1 MNVFLATILVLAAL
15 ACPVFGQDDDA
26 LHLHYSLTEGSNM
39 ILFPLNRPPRFRR
52 SLFGTF
58 DVIVKERLE
67 EGFVFEIVYLR
78 FQSIEDD
85 LYEVQA
91 ETGVLTFRHPDISL
105 TLTMSVNGEADDYSP
120 GMIGADR
127 ELLATTWPPVFR
139 NLILVG
145 QDFRA
150 PYWVHVFAEAFCPA
164 DCNQD
169 GASTINELLVCL
181 NVALGLADPG
191 TCPTCDLN
199 GDGDVSIDEVVVSVD
214 TVLHGCR

>member
-1 MNVFLATILVLAAL
+1 LNGLAATILVLAAL

-26 LHLHYSLTEGSNM
+26 LHLHYSLTDGSNM
-39 ILFPLNRPPRFRR
+39 TLFKAARPPTDRR
-52 SLFGTF
+52 SLSGAFS
-58 DVIVKERLE
+58 VIVRERFTG
-67 EGFVFEIVYLR
+67 GFVFEIIDLQFR
-78 FQSIEDD
+78 SIEDN

-91 ETGVLTFRHPDISL
+91 ETGTLDFSHPDFNS
-105 TLTMSVNGEADDYSP
+105 TLRMLVNGEADEYSP
-120 GMIGADR
+120 GMLGANS
-127 ELLATTWPPVFR
+127 ELLSTTWPPVFR

-169 GASTINELLVCL
+169 GASTIDELLVCL

-199 GDGDVSIDEVVVSVD
+199 GDGGVSIDEVVVSVD
-214 TVLHGCR
+214 TVLHGCP